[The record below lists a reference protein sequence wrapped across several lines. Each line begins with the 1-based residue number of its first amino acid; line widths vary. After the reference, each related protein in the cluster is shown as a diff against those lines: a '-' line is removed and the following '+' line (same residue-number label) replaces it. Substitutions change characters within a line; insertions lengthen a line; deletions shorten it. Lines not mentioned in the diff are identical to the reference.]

1 MAQGWIDA
9 RRCAAAWGIAGE
21 RRLNHRRVVVTGMG
35 MLTPLGASLEASWA
49 GMVKGESGIRPI
61 SVFDTTGF
69 PVRFG
74 GAVPEFDMDEYLAPK
89 DARRMDGFIQ
99 FGMVAGIQAMRDAG
113 LEVTDANRHR
123 IGVAVGSG
131 IGGIVTIETCHDIVT
146 QRGPTKVT
154 PFFVPS
160 CIINMIAGHLSI
172 MFGLQGPNIAI
183 TTACTTGTHNIGFA
197 ARMIAHGD
205 ADAMLAG
212 GSEKSTSPTTMAGF
226 SAMKALSTRNDDPAV
241 ASRPWDKDRDG
252 FVLSDGAGVLV
263 LEEYEHAK
271 ARGANIYCELVGFG
285 MSADASHMTS
295 PAENGAGAAMS
306 MQNALRDAGLNGAE
320 VDYINAHGTS
330 TPLGDIAET
339 QAVKTVMQGHSKK
352 VAVSSTKSMIGHL
365 LGASGA
371 VEAVISVLAIKH
383 QVAPPTINLDE
394 PGAGCDLDYV
404 PHTAR
409 NMKIDVALSNSFG
422 FGGTN
427 GTLIFK
433 KLH

>member
-1 MAQGWIDA
+1 M
-9 RRCAAAWGIAGE
+9 
-21 RRLNHRRVVVTGMG
+21 N
-35 MLTPLGASLEASWA
+35 
-49 GMVKGESGIRPI
+49 
-61 SVFDTTGF
+61 
-69 PVRFG
+69 
-74 GAVPEFDMDEYLAPK
+74 EYLAPK

-226 SAMKALSTRNDDPAV
+226 SAMKALSTRNDDPAA

-252 FVLSDGAGVLV
+252 FVLSDASAVLV

-271 ARGANIYCELVGFG
+271 ARGARIYCELAGFG
-285 MSADASHMTS
+285 MSAEIGRASCR
-295 PAENGAGAAMS
+295 E
-306 MQNALRDAGLNGAE
+306 R
-320 VDYINAHGTS
+320 V
-330 TPLGDIAET
+330 
-339 QAVKTVMQGHSKK
+339 
-352 VAVSSTKSMIGHL
+352 
-365 LGASGA
+365 
-371 VEAVISVLAIKH
+371 
-383 QVAPPTINLDE
+383 
-394 PGAGCDLDYV
+394 
-404 PHTAR
+404 
-409 NMKIDVALSNSFG
+409 
-422 FGGTN
+422 
-427 GTLIFK
+427 
-433 KLH
+433 